1 LSYLRSEDD
10 HLLPKVR
17 KGDFIEAVNDEN
29 ENYEA
34 CGNSICV
41 LEGGGIDTYC
51 CGDEI
56 RLLSSDGAK
65 ACAEG
70 MA

>member
-1 LSYLRSEDD
+1 MQ
-10 HLLPKVR
+10 
-17 KGDFIEAVNDEN
+17 AVNDDN

-41 LEGGGIDTYC
+41 LEGGGIDTRC
-51 CGDEI
+51 CGQEI
-56 RLLSSDGAK
+56 RLLSSDEAK
-65 ACAEG
+65 AHAER